1 MTELTPRETS
11 LVALGAALAS
21 NCIPCIEHHVPLARK
36 NGLSEAEIFAAIE
49 LADRIRQVPAR
60 KVLEAARATATSGA
74 AANVASPMAA
84 MANAC
89 ADMTPAAGKSCC

>member
-36 NGLSEAEIFAAIE
+36 NGLSDAEIVVAIE

-60 KVLEAARATATSGA
+60 KVLEAARSAGA
-74 AANVASPMAA
+74 AGGAPAASQMAA
-84 MANAC
+84 GC
-89 ADMTPAAGKSCC
+89 AEMMPAAGKSCC

>member
-36 NGLSEAEIFAAIE
+36 NGLTDAEIFVAIE

-60 KVLEAARATATSGA
+60 KVLEAARSGVAGGTA
-74 AANVASPMAA
+74 AAPASPMAA
-84 MANAC
+84 MTAGC
-89 ADMTPAAGKSCC
+89 AEMQPAAGKSCC

>member
-11 LVALGAALAS
+11 LVAIGAALAS

-36 NGLSEAEIFAAIE
+36 NGLTDAEIFVAIE

-60 KVLEAARATATSGA
+60 KVLETARSAVTGPATTP
-74 AANVASPMAA
+74 ASPLAA
-84 MANAC
+84 MAAGC
-89 ADMTPAAGKSCC
+89 ADMPPVAGKSCC